1 MKQKSNYLHKKFG
14 SISQNMEIEDE
25 IGFTYYDLGF
35 GFNVVFGTE
44 DIQTLIIFPDDY
56 WQGCIATFTNHQ
68 NLNKSVPELGP
79 TMKPTQNNHCSFP

>member
-56 WQGCIATFTNHQ
+56 W
-68 NLNKSVPELGP
+68 
-79 TMKPTQNNHCSFP
+79 

>member
-1 MKQKSNYLHKKFG
+1 MGLFVEYNSNDFCEVFVFEKTATAHYHGINLMKQKSNYLHKKFG

-56 WQGCIATFTNHQ
+56 W
-68 NLNKSVPELGP
+68 
-79 TMKPTQNNHCSFP
+79 